1 MIGVAATRAGSSSY
15 YEARGCWRCFEG
27 RVYDW
32 QRGAWVA
39 CETCSGTG
47 RALVYIYPRPK
58 RRLR

>member
-1 MIGVAATRAGSSSY
+1 MIVVAATRAGSS
-15 YEARGCWRCFEG
+15 YEERWCWRCFEG

-47 RALVYIYPRPK
+47 RALVYIYPKPK
-58 RRLR
+58 RHPW